1 MTFAATADAVYRT
14 RLRGCLLGGALGD
27 ALGKPVELESLANI
41 RQPVELVPDEHGVA
55 EITDDTQMTLF
66 GLEGF
71 QRGWVR
77 AQAKGISGAL
87 GALVRE
93 GYLRWLDT
101 QEHPAPPPA
110 DAGHRSGH
118 LRLEPWLYARRGP
131 GSACLSGLRASFT
144 PQPYAELT
152 GRPGPVNPDSKGC
165 GTVMRSAPF
174 GFAGRPAG
182 AFVLAANCAQITHGH
197 PTGYY
202 AAGAFAAMI
211 ACLFEG
217 ESLEGAVL
225 RSMRLLARH
234 PGHEET
240 AAALRRALD
249 LVEAGDPGP
258 ERVESLGGGW
268 VAEEA
273 LAIAVYAALAPKRI
287 SAPVGHL
294 KSVVFKEKLR
304 LAVTHSGDSDSTGS
318 ICGNLLGA
326 AAGEEVLP
334 FEWLTRLEGRTTLTR
349 LADDFATETAQTVNY

>member
-1 MTFAATADAVYRT
+1 MTFAGTADAVYRT

-27 ALGKPVELESLANI
+27 ALGKPVERTTLADI
-41 RQPVELVPDEHGVA
+41 PRPVELVPGVA
-55 EITDDTQMTLF
+55 EISDDTQLTLF

-71 QRGWVR
+71 HRGWVR

-93 GYLRWLDT
+93 SYLRWLDT

-110 DAGHRSGH
+110 DAGYRTGN

-131 GSACLSGLRASFT
+131 GRACLSGLRETFT
-144 PQPYAELT
+144 PQPYVELT
-152 GRPGPVNPDSKGC
+152 GRPGPVNPEAKGC

-174 GFAGRPAG
+174 GFAGSAGG

-197 PTGYY
+197 PTAYY
-202 AAGAFAAMI
+202 AAGTFAAMI
-211 ACLFEG
+211 ACLFDG
-217 ESLEGAVL
+217 DSVEGAVL
-225 RSMRLLARH
+225 RSMRLLARY

-240 AAALRRALD
+240 STALRGALD
-249 LVEAGDPGP
+249 LVEQGEPGP

-273 LAIAVYAALAPKRI
+273 LAIAVYCALAPT
-287 SAPVGHL
+287 AGHL
-294 KSVVFKEKLR
+294 KSAVFKEKLR

-326 AAGEEVLP
+326 ASGEEVLP
-334 FEWLTRLEGRTTLTR
+334 YEWLTRLEGRTTITR
-349 LADDFATETAQTVNY
+349 LADDFAAETAQVSSY

>member
-1 MTFAATADAVYRT
+1 MTFAGTADAVYRT

-27 ALGKPVELESLANI
+27 ALGKPVELEPLANI
-41 RQPVELVPDEHGVA
+41 RQPVELVPNAYGVA
-55 EITDDTQMTLF
+55 EITDDTQLTLF

-77 AQAKGISGAL
+77 ARAKGISGAL

-110 DAGHRSGH
+110 DDGHRTGQ

-131 GSACLSGLRASFT
+131 GRACLSGLRASFT

-174 GFAGRPAG
+174 GFAGRPDG

-197 PTGYY
+197 PTAYY

-217 ESLEGAVL
+217 ESVEGAVL
-225 RSMRLLARH
+225 RSMRLLARY
-234 PGHEET
+234 PGHDETT
-240 AAALRRALD
+240 AALCRALD

-258 ERVESLGGGW
+258 DKVESLGSGW

-273 LAIAVYAALAPKRI
+273 LAIAVYVALAPV
-287 SAPVGHL
+287 PHL
-294 KSVVFKEKLR
+294 KSALVKEKLR

-326 AAGEEVLP
+326 ASGEEVLP
-334 FEWLTRLEGRTTLTR
+334 YDWLTRLEGRTTITR
-349 LADDFATETAQTVNY
+349 LADDFATETAQTASY